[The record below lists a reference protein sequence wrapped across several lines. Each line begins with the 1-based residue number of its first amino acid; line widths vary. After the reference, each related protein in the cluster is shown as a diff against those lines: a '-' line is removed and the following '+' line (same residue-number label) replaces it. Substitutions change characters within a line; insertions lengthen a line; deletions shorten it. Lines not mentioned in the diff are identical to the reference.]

1 MFSGISRL
9 FFHIARRISF
19 LEATSENSIQAN
31 FAEFLFHALGW
42 IIMVHGTKEPSPPP

>member
-31 FAEFLFHALGW
+31 FAEFLFYDVDEYGAKLSR
-42 IIMVHGTKEPSPPP
+42 K